1 MQLQSD
7 TDIRDDLGGV
17 MSIKFK
23 QDSSFNDY
31 CRTHI
36 GNYNPD
42 RFEIVAIRFYLK
54 TEPVLTLYALDKS
67 RQEGSN
73 FTPGKIPVKKFKL
86 HPPFLQDI
94 IPFIEECNFTL
105 TTGNYPLADMEVIN
119 K

>member
-7 TDIRDDLGGV
+7 TDIKDDLGGV

-23 QDSSFNDY
+23 PNSSFGDY

-36 GNYNPD
+36 GNYNPE
-42 RFEIVAIRFYLK
+42 RFEVIAIRFYLK
-54 TEPVLTLYALDKS
+54 TEPVLTLYAFDKTRKS
-67 RQEGSN
+67 TSN
-73 FTPGKIPVKKFKL
+73 SKGKIPVKKFKL

-105 TTGNYPLADMEVIN
+105 TTGNHPLGEMEVIN
-119 K
+119 R